1 MTNSY
6 QYFTK
11 DMLIE
16 TNAAAIKE
24 KRNRS
29 IDTEILQQLDDDF
42 KFPVVFAMEHNER
55 RNACEG
61 TNSTRTKCNARY
73 VLSNALIDLPVV
85 EVEVANATMH

>member
-42 KFPVVFAMEHNER
+42 KFPVVFAMEHNAVEMRVKVLIAPELNVMLDMSFER
-55 RNACEG
+55 FN
-61 TNSTRTKCNARY
+61 
-73 VLSNALIDLPVV
+73 DLPVV

>member
-42 KFPVVFAMEHNER
+42 KFPVVFAMEHNQVEMR
-55 RNACEG
+55 VKVLIAPDLNVMLDMSFARF
-61 TNSTRTKCNARY
+61 NS
-73 VLSNALIDLPVV
+73 LPVV
-85 EVEVANATMH
+85 EVEVETATLH

>member
-16 TNAAAIKE
+16 TNAAAIEE

-42 KFPVVFAMEHNER
+42 KFPVVFAMEHNNVEMR
-55 RNACEG
+55 VR
-61 TNSTRTKCNARY
+61 
-73 VLSNALIDLPVV
+73 ALIAPELNVMLDMSFDRFNDLPVV
-85 EVEVANATMH
+85 EVEVENATMH

>member
-42 KFPVVFAMEHNER
+42 KFPVVFAMEHNQIEMR
-55 RNACEG
+55 VKVL
-61 TNSTRTKCNARY
+61 TKCNARY
-73 VLSNALIDLPVV
+73 VFRPF
-85 EVEVANATMH
+85 